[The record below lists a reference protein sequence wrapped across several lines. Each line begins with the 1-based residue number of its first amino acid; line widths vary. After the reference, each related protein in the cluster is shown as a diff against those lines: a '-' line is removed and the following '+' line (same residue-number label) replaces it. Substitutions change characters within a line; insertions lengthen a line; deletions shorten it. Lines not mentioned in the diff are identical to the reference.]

1 MASAEGAEVPA
12 RRVQRCRGARCAERA
27 VCRMRGVQYLL
38 EVKGEDGEQV
48 DPVGEVLHKLA
59 LARASGKA

>member
-1 MASAEGAEVPA
+1 
-12 RRVQRCRGARCAERA
+12 
-27 VCRMRGVQYLL
+27 MRGVQYLL